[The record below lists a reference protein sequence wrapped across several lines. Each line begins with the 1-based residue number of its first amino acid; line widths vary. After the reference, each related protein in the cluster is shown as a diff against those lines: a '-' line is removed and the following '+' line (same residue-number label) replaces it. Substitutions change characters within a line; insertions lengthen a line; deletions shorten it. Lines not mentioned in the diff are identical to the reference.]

1 MQKLTSPAIVN
12 ALIAILLAYA
22 ISLLIPAFFA
32 ILMTLNLLQ
41 YTLASGLILGC
52 GLVGAIA
59 YPAHSLTRVLAA
71 LALTGSIIH
80 VFLAFRGIIPGD
92 TRVTDLLVRS
102 AGLLILSGLAL
113 FLTAYVK
120 GRPVASS

>member
-1 MQKLTSPAIVN
+1 MQKLTSPAIIN
-12 ALIAILLAYA
+12 ALVAMLLAYA
-22 ISLLIPAFFA
+22 MSLLIPAFFA

-59 YPAHSLTRVLAA
+59 YPTHSLTRVLAA
-71 LALTGSIIH
+71 LALTGSITH
-80 VFLAFRGIIPGD
+80 VFLAFSGIIPGD

-102 AGLLILSGLAL
+102 AGLLLLSGFAL

-120 GRPVASS
+120 GRSVASS

>member
-1 MQKLTSPAIVN
+1 MQKLTSPAIIN
-12 ALIAILLAYA
+12 ALVAMLLAYA
-22 ISLLIPAFFA
+22 MSLLIPAFFA

-71 LALTGSIIH
+71 LAFTGTALH
-80 VFLAFRGIIPGD
+80 VSLALSGFLPGD
-92 TRVTDLLVRS
+92 TRVTDQLTHS
-102 AGLLILSGLAL
+102 AGLLLLSGLAL

-120 GRPVASS
+120 GRSVSSS